1 MFGDFDINALMQQ
14 AQKLQADLSAA
25 QEELG
30 NQSFTGTAGGGLV
43 SVTMSGKGE
52 MQEVEIKPEAV
63 DPEDIETLQALIV
76 AAFRSAKSEVDAAT
90 AATLPDLPSMPG
102 MPGGMPGMPGLGG

>member
-14 AQKLQADLSAA
+14 AQKLQTDLQAA

-43 SVTMSGKGE
+43 SVTLSGKGD
-52 MQEVEIKPEAV
+52 MQEVEIQPAAV
-63 DPEDIETLQALIV
+63 DPDDIETLQALVV
-76 AAFRSAKSEVDAAT
+76 AAFRSARAEVDAAT
-90 AATLPDLPSMPG
+90 AATLPELPTMPG
-102 MPGGMPGMPGLGG
+102 MPGFGG

>member
-14 AQKLQADLSAA
+14 AQKLQSDLAAA

-43 SVTMSGKGE
+43 SITLSGKGE
-52 MQEVEIKPEAV
+52 MQDVEIKPEAV
-63 DPEDIETLQALIV
+63 DPDDIETLQALV
-76 AAFRSAKSEVDAAT
+76 LAAFRSAKSEVDAAT

-102 MPGGMPGMPGLGG
+102 MPGGLPGFGG

>member
-14 AQKLQADLSAA
+14 AQKLQTDLQAA

-43 SVTMSGKGE
+43 SVTLSGKGD
-52 MQEVEIKPEAV
+52 MQEIELQPAAV
-63 DPEDIETLQALIV
+63 DPDDIETLQALIV
-76 AAFRSAKSEVDAAT
+76 AAFRSARAEVDAAT
-90 AATLPDLPSMPG
+90 AATLPELPTMPG
-102 MPGGMPGMPGLGG
+102 MPGFGG

>member
-14 AQKLQADLSAA
+14 AQKLQTDLQAA

-43 SVTMSGKGE
+43 SVTLSGKGD
-52 MQEVEIKPEAV
+52 MQEVEIQPAAV
-63 DPEDIETLQALIV
+63 DPDDIETLQALIV
-76 AAFRSAKSEVDAAT
+76 AAFRSARAEVDAAT
-90 AATLPDLPSMPG
+90 AATLPELPTMPG
-102 MPGGMPGMPGLGG
+102 MPGFGG

>member
-14 AQKLQADLSAA
+14 AQQLQSDLQAA

-30 NQSFTGTAGGGLV
+30 NQSFTGTAGGEMV
-43 SVTMSGKGE
+43 SVTLSGRGE
-52 MQEVEIKPEAV
+52 MQSVEIKPEVV
-63 DPEDIETLQALIV
+63 DPEDVETLQALIV
-76 AAFRSAKSEVDAAT
+76 AAFRTAKAEVDAAS

-102 MPGGMPGMPGLGG
+102 MPGGIPGLGG

>member
-43 SVTMSGKGE
+43 SVTMSG
-52 MQEVEIKPEAV
+52 
-63 DPEDIETLQALIV
+63 
-76 AAFRSAKSEVDAAT
+76 
-90 AATLPDLPSMPG
+90 
-102 MPGGMPGMPGLGG
+102 